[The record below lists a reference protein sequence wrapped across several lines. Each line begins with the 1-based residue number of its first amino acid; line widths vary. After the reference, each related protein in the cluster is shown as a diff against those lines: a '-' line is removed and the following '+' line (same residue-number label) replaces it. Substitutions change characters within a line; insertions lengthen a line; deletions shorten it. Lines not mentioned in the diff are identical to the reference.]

1 MDENE
6 LSYKIRGAIFKVYNT
21 LGPGLLESVY
31 EAALCYQ
38 LKKDGLK
45 VDNQLKVDVVYDGKV
60 LPVDYRIDI
69 LVDDKVI
76 IELKSVESLLPV
88 HHKQLLTYLKL
99 TKKKLGLLVNFNS
112 DDITQSIIRKVNR
125 L

>member
-38 LKKDGLK
+38 LKKDGMK
-45 VDNQLKVDVVYDGKV
+45 VDNQVKVDVVYDGKV

-69 LVDDKVI
+69 LVDDKVV